1 MSAII
6 DIIGR
11 EILDSR
17 GKPTIEADVILESGA
32 SGRASVPSGASTGAY
47 EAEELRDNE
56 SRFGGMGVRK
66 AVDSINNE
74 IFDVLSGLDSQEQKL
89 IDQTMIDVDGST
101 NKSVL
106 GANAILGVS
115 LAVAKA
121 SAIELG
127 LPLYKYIGGPAACS
141 LPIPMM
147 NILNGG
153 VHADNPIDIQE
164 FMIIPLSAKSFI
176 ETIEMGYNVIKS
188 LKENLIKLGLNTN
201 IGDEGGFAP
210 FLSNTNEALDLLLK
224 SINDSNYN
232 PGDDISIAL
241 DIASTEF
248 YQDGKYIFKGENIS
262 RNREDM
268 IKFYEGIINN
278 YPVISIEDGMAEDDW
293 EGWKDLTSTLG
304 SKTQLVGDD
313 LFVTNIARLKEG
325 VKKEAGNAIL
335 IKPNQI
341 GTLSE
346 TLDTINFAQKNGF
359 NPIISHRSGETED
372 ETIADIAVATN
383 SEQIKT
389 GSLARSDRTSKY
401 NQLIRIDEELG
412 SLGALSDFPF
422 RKSRWVLYATV

>member
-106 GANAILGVS
+106 GANAILGVY

-248 YQDGKYIFKGENIS
+248 YEDGKYIFKGENIS

-359 NPIISHRSGETED
+359 NPIISRRSGETED

-383 SEQIKT
+383 YEQIKT

-412 SLGALSDFPF
+412 PLGVLSDFP
-422 RKSRWVLYATV
+422 L

>member
-412 SLGALSDFPF
+412 PLGVLSDFP
-422 RKSRWVLYATV
+422 L

>member
-248 YQDGKYIFKGENIS
+248 YEDGKYIFKGENIS

-412 SLGALSDFPF
+412 PLGVLSDFP
-422 RKSRWVLYATV
+422 L